1 MFKARHTPRD
11 IPHTTTSFAALE
23 TEAASCT
30 APMSAHARPVFPPL
44 DGSITVL
51 PGFVD
56 FHEEHNPDHE
66 WARLAHED
74 DAPYTPVTFREYAA
88 ATHRIA
94 HAFRPDGTRAQ
105 GELVAVLIHCD
116 ALLYLALIPGLVRAG
131 FVVSR
136 SPCSPLRC

>member
-1 MFKARHTPRD
+1 MEVGRRVGA
-11 IPHTTTSFAALE
+11 SALLLL
-23 TEAASCT
+23 
-30 APMSAHARPVFPPL
+30 RL
-44 DGSITVL
+44 LLLVL
-51 PGFVD
+51 PLALLPVPLSAPLPGTDVREVPVPKGTILAIPVNVVQQD
-56 FHEEHNPDHE
+56 PAVWGPD
-66 WARLAHED
+66 
-74 DAPYTPVTFREYAA
+74 
-88 ATHRIA
+88 A